1 VRSWSTG
8 ERDHGGERMIWLRM
22 GMSRK
27 RSGRRRWVRSLQ
39 EERRWVLMEV
49 LFEQVKKQRK

>member
-1 VRSWSTG
+1 
-8 ERDHGGERMIWLRM
+8 M